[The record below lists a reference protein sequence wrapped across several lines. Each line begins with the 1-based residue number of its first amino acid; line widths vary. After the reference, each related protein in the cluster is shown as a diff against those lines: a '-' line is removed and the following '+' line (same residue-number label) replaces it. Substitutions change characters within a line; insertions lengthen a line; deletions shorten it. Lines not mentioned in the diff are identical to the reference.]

1 MQSGVDMSIHYT
13 WETNKLLLLL
23 LLLQGCYE
31 EHERC
36 GD

>member
-23 LLLQGCYE
+23 LLQGCYE